1 MAQSADKAMTEYQR
15 LRRLVLAALISIIA
29 LFLVFG
35 ASVQTEDMHER
46 IEWIGQMLI
55 LIGIGGRLWS
65 TLYIGGRKSSEVVQ
79 TGPYSITRNPLYF
92 FSAVAA
98 AGVGGQMGSLAL
110 TIVFGVLCWVAFSIV
125 IRREED
131 FLSAKLGKPYLD
143 YIARVPRFMPN
154 PSLYRDEEF
163 VTFRPTLLSRTL
175 KDGLAFF
182 ISVPLFELIET
193 LQNNGTIPVFFHLW

>member
-1 MAQSADKAMTEYQR
+1 MAQPADKAMTEYQR
-15 LRRLVLAALISIIA
+15 LRRLVLAALISIIG

-35 ASVQTEDMHER
+35 ASVQTEEMHER

-98 AGVGGQMGSLAL
+98 AGVGGQMGSIAL
-110 TIVFGVLCWVAFSIV
+110 TAAFGVLCWVAFSIV
-125 IRREED
+125 IRREEE

-143 YIARVPRFMPN
+143 YVARVPRFMPN

-163 VTFRPTLLSRTL
+163 VTFRPALLSRTL

-182 ISVPLFELIET
+182 VSVPLFELIET
-193 LQNNGTIPVFFHLW
+193 LQNNGNLPVFFHLW

>member
-35 ASVQTEDMHER
+35 ASVATEEVHER
-46 IEWIGQMLI
+46 IEWLGQMLI

-79 TGPYSITRNPLYF
+79 TGPYSVTRNPLYF

-98 AGVGGQMGSLAL
+98 AGVGGQMGSIVL
-110 TIVFGVLCWVAFSIV
+110 TFAFGILCWVAFSIV
-125 IRREED
+125 IRREEE

-143 YIARVPRFMPN
+143 YVARVPRFIPN
-154 PSLYRDEEF
+154 PSLYKDEEF

-193 LQNNGTIPVFFHLW
+193 LQNSGIIPVFFHLW

>member
-1 MAQSADKAMTEYQR
+1 MTQSADKAMTEYQR
-15 LRRLVLAALISIIA
+15 LRRLMLAAVISIIA

-35 ASVQTEDMHER
+35 RSRQPEDIHEH

-55 LIGIGGRLWS
+55 LVGIGGRLWS

-98 AGVGGQMGSLAL
+98 AGVGGQMGSLVL
-110 TIVFGVLCWVAFSIV
+110 MVTFGVLCWVAFSIV
-125 IRREED
+125 IRKEEE
-131 FLSAKLGKPYLD
+131 FLSAKLGKTYLD
-143 YIARVPRFMPN
+143 YVARVPRFIPN
-154 PSLYRDEEF
+154 PALYRDEKLVSF
-163 VTFRPTLLSRTL
+163 QPSLLSRTL

-182 ISVPLFELIET
+182 ISVPLFEFIEM
-193 LQNNGTIPVFFHLW
+193 LQNKGSIPVFFHLW